1 MSTDRNRNL
10 DVVEQLQIAVLIPC
24 KNEEGTIG
32 TVVREMKNALPGATV
47 YVYDNNSTDRTAE
60 AALSAGA
67 VVGHESLDGKGHV
80 VNRMFADID
89 ADVYILIDGDDT
101 YDAASV
107 TKLIETLVL
116 GSNDMVSAARTVATQ
131 HAYPPGHQFGNIMIT
146 KIASIIF
153 GAKMRDMLSG
163 FRVFSKRFVKS
174 FAGTPSG
181 FELETELTF
190 HALDMYMPI
199 AEIDTPYRPRPQG
212 SVSKLRTF
220 ADGLVILF
228 TLIRLLEEEKPLT
241 FFGTI
246 SILLGVAA
254 LFLSVPEAIRYLCAG
269 SSPDLFKIFL
279 ASALT
284 ITSIT
289 TLACGL
295 ILSTVTRGR
304 KEMKRLK
311 YISVPKLC
319 PTLFAHGSRPV
330 SRG

>member
-1 MSTDRNRNL
+1 MATDHNRVI
-10 DVVEQLQIAVLIPC
+10 DVVEQLRIAVLIPC
-24 KNEEGTIG
+24 KNEENTIG
-32 TVVREMKNALPGATV
+32 TVIREMKNALPKATV

-60 AALSAGA
+60 AAVSAGA

-101 YDAASV
+101 YDTGSV
-107 TKLIETLVL
+107 AKLIETLVH
-116 GSNDMVSAARTVATQ
+116 GSNDMVSASRTLATRD
-131 HAYPPGHQFGNIMIT
+131 AYPPGHQFGNVMIT
-146 KIASIIF
+146 KIASAIF

-163 FRVFSKRFVKS
+163 FRAFSKRFVKS

-190 HALDMYMPI
+190 HALDMGMPI

-212 SVSKLRTF
+212 SVSKLRTV

-228 TLIRLLEEEKPLT
+228 TLVRLLEEEKPLT
-241 FFGTI
+241 FFGI
-246 SILLGVAA
+246 VSMLLGVAA
-254 LFLSVPEAIRYLCAG
+254 LFLTVPEAVRYLCG
-269 SSPDLFKIFL
+269 NFSPNFLKIFL
-279 ASALT
+279 ASALI
-284 ITSIT
+284 ITSVIT
-289 TLACGL
+289 LVCGL

-319 PTLFAHGSRPV
+319 PTLFDRGSRPAAH
-330 SRG
+330 